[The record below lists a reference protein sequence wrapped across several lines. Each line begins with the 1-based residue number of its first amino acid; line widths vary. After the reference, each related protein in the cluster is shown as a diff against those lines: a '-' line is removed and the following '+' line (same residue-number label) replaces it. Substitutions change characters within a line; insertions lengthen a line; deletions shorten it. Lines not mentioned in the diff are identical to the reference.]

1 MRALRGFALAAAL
14 AGWLSCAAGRTQ
26 QSSSSDA
33 EEASANVTQGA
44 ANSGAEGSASSATAS
59 AEESS
64 AQDAASLES
73 ELKNLQNQ
81 LDTEMQEF
89 QRRLDEQRERIRSLE
104 QQLSKS
110 TGQPQNTTA
119 SVTAPSTAT
128 AAVSPSAGQ
137 TKTTPAIPSTGNN
150 AAVAAAGVVPAIAP
164 FRPLPVGGATRGAL
178 KPAFEVGSVRVTPLV
193 ALKATF
199 VHDSSSPGGDDFP
212 LPGFLQ
218 DSGPTQAPEFHVKT
232 RSSRFGANFE
242 WLDRSE
248 RLTITGRFEF
258 DWEGNFSRADNR
270 NLSAIRSNM
279 PSLRVA
285 YGRIDYKLDA
295 NDTLSGVFG
304 QDWTIFGSSTLP
316 PLLETTG
323 FGIGYGGLWE
333 REPQM
338 RFGWT
343 HNFGWFQLMPE
354 VAVAMPGSG
363 DTPAAASIVNQLGYG
378 ERQGPDSD
386 QPEWQS
392 RIVFQW
398 QLDHARGVAPAQI
411 IFSAEHGGRE
421 AIVLGSAVPT
431 TFVSAFRTGATVS
444 SKNDGWTGEWQLPT
458 RFATLLGKY
467 YDGSDLR
474 WFFGGQLFSNY
485 NDTAGLT
492 NTASALSTD
501 GGSTVIFGLR
511 NGVPM
516 VAPQRPVRAA
526 GGFVS
531 IGLPLSR
538 LAGADPEGRNMGW
551 SMNFIYGTDE
561 AKTRDL
567 LRAAPAG
574 SRARSDMSV
583 GNIQYKLNN
592 WVTFAFEQ
600 SLYRTRAD
608 TGATGLPLF
617 MGCRSTN
624 GKISARKAALFFRS
638 EDYSE
643 TRDRFVA
650 KS

>member
-1 MRALRGFALAAAL
+1 MRVLQACALAAAL
-14 AGWLSCAAGRTQ
+14 AGWLSLADGRSQNASSGAEVTSADTAQAAA
-26 QSSSSDA
+26 D
-33 EEASANVTQGA
+33 
-44 ANSGAEGSASSATAS
+44 SGAEGSSTSSATAP
-59 AEESS
+59 APESS
-64 AQDAASLES
+64 PQGAESLES
-73 ELKNLQNQ
+73 ELKQLQNE
-81 LDTEMQEF
+81 LDTDMQDF

-110 TGQPQNTTA
+110 NAQPQNGTPSGTTSGTTSSGPA
-119 SVTAPSTAT
+119 
-128 AAVSPSAGQ
+128 AAVSASAGQ
-137 TKTTPAIPSTGNN
+137 TTATSGPTLANN

-164 FRPLPVGGATRGAL
+164 FRPFPVGGVTRGAL

-193 ALKATF
+193 ALKTTF

-212 LPGFLQ
+212 LPGFLG
-218 DSGPTQAPEFHVKT
+218 DSGPTQDPEFHVKT

-242 WLDRSE
+242 WFDPSDRF
-248 RLTITGRFEF
+248 TITGRFEF

-270 NLSAIRSNM
+270 NLSSIRSNM
-279 PSLRVA
+279 PSLRIA

-295 NDTLSGVFG
+295 HDTLSGVFG

-343 HNFGWFQLMPE
+343 HNFGWFQIMPE
-354 VAVAMPGSG
+354 VAVALPGSG
-363 DTPAAASIVNQLGYG
+363 DTPAAASIVSQLGYG

-392 RIVFQW
+392 RVVFQW
-398 QLDHARGVAPAQI
+398 QLDHAPGVAPAQI
-411 IFSAEHGGRE
+411 IFSGEHGGRE
-421 AIVLGSAVPT
+421 AIVLGSAVPA
-431 TFVSAFRTGATVS
+431 AFTAAFPTGARVS

-492 NTASALSTD
+492 NTASGLSSD

-511 NGVPM
+511 NGTPVI
-516 VAPQRPVRAA
+516 APQRPVRAA

-538 LAGADPEGRNMGW
+538 LFGADPEGRNMGW
-551 SMNFIYGTDE
+551 SMNLIYGTDE

-583 GNIQYKLNN
+583 GNIQYKLNS

-608 TGATGLPLF
+608 TAAGGLPLF
-617 MGCRSTN
+617 MGLPQHEW
-624 GKISARKAALFFRS
+624 KDIRS
-638 EDYSE
+638 EGGTIFS
-643 TRDRFVA
+643 F
-650 KS
+650 